1 MILTTMAFECFY
13 SKFSQKSDVWA
24 FGVIMWE
31 IFTLA
36 KEQPYNEMSDK
47 QVVEDALKGKNHQIL
62 SKPDMCPLEVYK
74 IMLECW
80 SHDSEQWWHLRSS
93 FMQLLTSIYFWTGT
107 VSQIPY
113 LKKRSQILHIRTGT
127 IVTNTMIFQILQMS
141 NKEMTSTLCQTPPA
155 HIQLR
160 LTVKQCIASQS
171 SLHSSQIQWKLS
183 VIVRIWGLMPPFTA
197 SWLKCQR
204 VKKCF

>member
-80 SHDSEQWWHLRSS
+80 SHDSEQW
-93 FMQLLTSIYFWTGT
+93 
-107 VSQIPY
+107 
-113 LKKRSQILHIRTGT
+113 
-127 IVTNTMIFQILQMS
+127 
-141 NKEMTSTLCQTPPA
+141 
-155 HIQLR
+155 
-160 LTVKQCIASQS
+160 
-171 SLHSSQIQWKLS
+171 
-183 VIVRIWGLMPPFTA
+183 
-197 SWLKCQR
+197 
-204 VKKCF
+204 